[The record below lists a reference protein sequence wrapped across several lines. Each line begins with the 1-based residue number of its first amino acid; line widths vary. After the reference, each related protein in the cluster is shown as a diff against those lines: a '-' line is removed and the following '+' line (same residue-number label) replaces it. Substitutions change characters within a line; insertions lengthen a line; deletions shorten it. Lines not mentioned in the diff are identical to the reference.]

1 MRLHSPIEV
10 SAVTLGEHCLA
21 LPVHKQRSR
30 CSHINLALP
39 GVCLLSF
46 VTLFTFVFRRYEAL
60 LAGPRWA
67 ALQKRSWKSMV
78 QTLDDTEQ
86 FMTKQILVMS
96 SVLKFPIEY
105 KKSYV
110 GFNQWLHEE
119 NQVFDVTLKSNL
131 IVLTKKLLCRQS
143 FSFFEH
149 YLISLF
155 YHQLLQIQSWIKF
168 LLFGPSQRTLS
179 YFVAGHAS
187 IYTTCHIYR
196 RGECGNIYG
205 NSWTSSI
212 TTPLKTDMISQLICW
227 RIHPVAS
234 YLT

>member
-1 MRLHSPIEV
+1 MQSYQ
-10 SAVTLGEHCLA
+10 LGTAWCMSTEFCD
-21 LPVHKQRSR
+21 
-30 CSHINLALP
+30 
-39 GVCLLSF
+39 SF
-46 VTLFTFVFRRYEAL
+46 YIRFRRYEATETR
-60 LAGPRWA
+60 LAVPRWA
-67 ALQKRSWKSMV
+67 ALQKQSWKSMV
-78 QTLDDTEQ
+78 QTLDVAEQ

-96 SVLKFPIEY
+96 SVLKFHIEY

-119 NQVFDVTLKSNL
+119 NQVFDVTLWSNL
-131 IVLTKKLLCRQS
+131 ILLTKKLPCRQS

-196 RGECGNIYG
+196 RGECCNING
-205 NSWTSSI
+205 NSCTSSI

-227 RIHPVAS
+227 RIHHVAI